1 MKKFINVAAWAIP
14 VALLAWFT
22 YTLIQHTKPQMQ
34 NKPQEIT
41 ITVNFNNK
49 PDFGTETV
57 ETTRQ
62 VPVACP
68 FSGERKTSEAKTIV
82 KKTQS
87 EPSER
92 RVVITEDA
100 FKETMQRVAYE
111 TRKEAQ
117 NEYDKNFSILLTIL
131 TIFGI
136 AWPLII
142 GLAQFKFNERE
153 IRKIDDAEKTVKDAI
168 KLAKITTEQAE
179 TAVNLTKD
187 AVEKVEHVREQVD
200 TLGNST
206 QNLKQ
211 YIASSFEGLMTI
223 CAMNCQTSS
232 DITNKVLN
240 FYNFVVGFDNAL
252 NCYISIKN
260 ADAVIRLLKAFG
272 HIVNKERQQSEDVV
286 KNALKMLKA
295 EAKQEP
301 KFHSG
306 KEIKELL
313 GEENIELYRQY
324 RAFFIDLYP
333 WKFNGDGEPNE
344 N

>member
-1 MKKFINVAAWAIP
+1 MKNFINVAAWAIP

-34 NKPQEIT
+34 NKPREIT

-68 FSGERKTSEAKTIV
+68 FSGEKKTSEAKTIV

-111 TRKEAQ
+111 IRKEAQ
-117 NEYDKNFSILLTIL
+117 NEFDKNFSILLTIL

-142 GLAQFKFNERE
+142 GFAQHKLNERE
-153 IRKIDDAEKTVKDAI
+153 LNKIDKANDLVKKSTSHAEQAIELAEEADKKLNEASSIAAKANDKAEQINNILQKTQCEAYSSLSDLYSNFARHIDADNNMSKNEFEDYCLFRAIYFHLKSAEYNVHAFQPFIILAFKNLLSKEESTLKTSGWILCMRQAEVLLHECNIKDAQMI
-168 KLAKITTEQAE
+168 I
-179 TAVNLTKD
+179 D
-187 AVEKVEHVREQVD
+187 W
-200 TLGNST
+200 
-206 QNLKQ
+206 
-211 YIASSFEGLMTI
+211 
-223 CAMNCQTSS
+223 
-232 DITNKVLN
+232 LN
-240 FYNFVVGFDNAL
+240 
-252 NCYISIKN
+252 
-260 ADAVIRLLKAFG
+260 
-272 HIVNKERQQSEDVV
+272 
-286 KNALKMLKA
+286 
-295 EAKQEP
+295 
-301 KFHSG
+301 
-306 KEIKELL
+306 EIKPEIKDENKNSL
-313 GEENIELYRQY
+313 G
-324 RAFFIDLYP
+324 D
-333 WKFNGDGEPNE
+333 
-344 N
+344 